1 MVDVPRNASAWLL
14 LPALSSGP
22 VVDLRIVSYN
32 LRGLRD
38 DRSAIVRVLRGLD
51 ADVVCLQEA
60 PRFWRWRSRCAALA
74 RESGLLY
81 TGGGR
86 MLGGT
91 AMMASLRVD
100 VRSTIE
106 YAFSRTP
113 KLHKRGAVAARIHRS
128 GVSLVVASVHLGLD
142 ADERYRHRGELV
154 GLVDRFESDVT
165 VLAGDINE
173 GPDKPTWRALAAD
186 FVDAGADDDTP
197 TFSVVNPRR
206 RIDGIFVRGP
216 ARITSYRVV
225 DGPDVL
231 VASDHRPVVV
241 DLSLDPPEVIT

>member
-1 MVDVPRNASAWLL
+1 M
-14 LPALSSGP
+14 
-22 VVDLRIVSYN
+22 VDLRIASYN
-32 LRGLRD
+32 LRSLRD
-38 DRSAIVRVLRGLD
+38 DRSAVVRVLRGLD
-51 ADVVCLQEA
+51 ADVVCLQEV

-81 TGGGR
+81 VGGGGR
-86 MLGGT
+86 VLGGT

-113 KLHKRGAVAARIHRS
+113 KLHKRGAVAARIHRT
-128 GVSLVVASVHLGLD
+128 GASLVVASVHLGLD

-165 VLAGDINE
+165 VLAGDLNE
-173 GPDKPTWRALAAD
+173 GPDKPTWQALAAE
-186 FVDAGADDDTP
+186 FVDVGADGDTP
-197 TFSVVNPRR
+197 TFSVVKPRR
-206 RIDGIFVRGP
+206 RIDGVFVRGP
-216 ARITSYRVV
+216 ARITSYRVI

-241 DLSLDPPEVIT
+241 DLSLDPPSAEVGRAQLR